1 MPDPGKIEGPKLDA
15 LFESLITEKTILSMY
30 VAGTDFQRLTCIT
43 GAERTSEGNR
53 LLVDCPEGFTQAT
66 ANNETFD
73 IRFNFN
79 GKDQLE
85 YLFSTSGGTLSGRT
99 LKVPFPD
106 YVERLQR
113 RKNFRID
120 ALPGTRLYF
129 SSGKLEGQIDL
140 INISLGGAFGMLSKL
155 NQRIPTGSIFKVNQR
170 LYKIRIVFP
179 ADKIMEQK
187 TVFIKKAEV
196 RRIERDRERKRY
208 KYAFEFI
215 NIDKENHQELTKA
228 IYHIQRQF
236 LQNR

>member
-1 MPDPGKIEGPKLDA
+1 VPDPGKIEGPKLDA

-30 VAGTDFQRLTCIT
+30 VAGTDFQRLTCII
-43 GAERTSEGNR
+43 GAERTPEGNR

-66 ANNETFD
+66 AKTETLD

-85 YLFSTSGGTLSGRT
+85 YLFSTSSGTLSGST

-120 ALPGTRLYF
+120 TLPGTRLYF
-129 SSGKLEGQIDL
+129 STGKLEGQIDL

-155 NQRIPTGSIFKVNQR
+155 NQENPTGSVFKVNQR

-179 ADKIMEQK
+179 SDKLMEQK
-187 TVFIKKAEV
+187 TVFVKKAEV

-208 KYAFEFI
+208 KYALEFM